1 MNQSST
7 CLPDPFVFIE
17 GCISYVLKHNLKL
30 IDENSGKY
38 HYRFGAQKYNGHNE
52 MIDVLQ

>member
-17 GCISYVLKHNLKL
+17 GCISYVLKHNLTL
-30 IDENSGKY
+30 IDENSRKY